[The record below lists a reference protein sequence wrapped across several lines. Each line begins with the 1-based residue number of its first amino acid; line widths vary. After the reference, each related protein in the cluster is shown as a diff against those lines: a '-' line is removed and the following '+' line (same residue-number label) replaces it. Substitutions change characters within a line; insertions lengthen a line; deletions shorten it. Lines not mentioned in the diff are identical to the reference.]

1 MGFHLTGPW
10 LVVLK
15 LAAGDHQEMSAVSH
29 SEDCPFLL
37 PCWVDQLAS
46 IPLGMAY
53 KPKCRG
59 KQQHNPKR
67 RMLGLNPAAR
77 LQLFQSP
84 SFREG
89 RGTPMP
95 HLSRTS
101 MKDAGNCPC
110 STRHNIVWQPV
121 VHPRAS
127 HLPQRVPKKYLL
139 LLIAWLRCLDILEEL
154 QLV

>member
-1 MGFHLTGPW
+1 
-10 LVVLK
+10 
-15 LAAGDHQEMSAVSH
+15 MSAVSH

-37 PCWVDQLAS
+37 PCWGDQLAS
-46 IPLGMAY
+46 IPLGMAC

-67 RMLGLNPAAR
+67 RLLSLNPAAR

-84 SFREG
+84 SLREG
-89 RGTPMP
+89 RQTPTP
-95 HLSRTS
+95 YLSRTS

-110 STRHNIVWQPV
+110 STRHNIAWQPV

-127 HLPQRVPKKYLL
+127 HLPPESPKEVPSAAYCLAEVLL
-139 LLIAWLRCLDILEEL
+139 CIRGAAACLKVPGHSTE
-154 QLV
+154 QG